1 MILTERIE
9 INNDIMLGKPI
20 IKGTRIT
27 IELILDKLSAGESVE
42 QILQSYPKLVREDV
56 LAALSY
62 ATRIMKDE
70 IIYPI
75 AK

>member
-9 INNDIMLGKPI
+9 INNEIMLGKPI

-42 QILQSYPKLVREDV
+42 QILQAYPKLVREDV

-70 IIYPI
+70 IIYPM

>member
-1 MILTERIE
+1 MILTDRIE
-9 INNDIMLGKPI
+9 INNEIMLGKPI

-27 IELILDKLSAGESVE
+27 IELILDKLSAGESIE
-42 QILQSYPKLVREDV
+42 QILHAYPKLVREDV

-70 IIYPI
+70 IIYPM

>member
-1 MILTERIE
+1 MILTDRIE
-9 INNDIMLGKPI
+9 INNEIMLGKPI

-42 QILQSYPKLVREDV
+42 QILQAYPKLVREDV

-70 IIYPI
+70 IIYPM